1 MSQITCNGKPFRED
15 LQKPHTLHVLCACVC
30 VCVCVCV
37 KCILRRYPRPHPRYS
52 GYHSSPSP
60 GAPPPLQ
67 EPLPLLGPPHLS
79 RAKRPSPAARC
90 SSLLFSSLASVSMRF
105 TISSSRSL
113 ILRRTPR
120 DSGPPIT
127 AGRGWA
133 QSGMARKPRGHL
145 RPHGVWLGVAQA
157 PAPLPS
163 SQKEEGCMAK
173 TITIL

>member
-1 MSQITCNGKPFRED
+1 MCHGKPFRED
-15 LQKPHTLHVLCACVC
+15 LQKPHTLHVLCVC

-37 KCILRRYPRPHPRYS
+37 KCTLRRYPGPHPWYS
-52 GYHSSPSP
+52 GYHSSPIP

-127 AGRGWA
+127 AGRRWA
-133 QSGMARKPRGHL
+133 QSGMAQAAPRPPETTWCLVG
-145 RPHGVWLGVAQA
+145 GGSD
-157 PAPLPS
+157 PS
-163 SQKEEGCMAK
+163 PTPFFSERGGMYGKNHHNIVK
-173 TITIL
+173 